1 MKCENEYKK
10 GVLSIYC
17 VYMLTDESAYPQ
29 GSNPDLPYNKNDA
42 KKKKEKGENEMGK
55 KREVLFAVDNTKI
68 YYCGL

>member
-1 MKCENEYKK
+1 
-10 GVLSIYC
+10 
-17 VYMLTDESAYPQ
+17 MLTDESAYPQ

>member
-29 GSNPDLPYNKNDA
+29 GSNPALPYNKNDA
-42 KKKKEKGENEMGK
+42 KKKKEKGE
-55 KREVLFAVDNTKI
+55 
-68 YYCGL
+68 